1 MNNIDE
7 LYHHGIKGQKW
18 GIRRYQNEDGTL
30 TEAGKQRYAN
40 YDLGKY
46 ALKNNKLSRRLA
58 TGDHPFTTKRYYD
71 KKEVRLENKVN
82 KRREKGEKVANE
94 LLRKYNTVKIN
105 NIERD
110 VANSYVS
117 TGKIFAQRMILGS
130 KNAKYYR
137 ESRAQGYGRIKS
149 YRRARAAEKNLG
161 RYI

>member
-1 MNNIDE
+1 MNNVDE

-18 GIRRYQNEDGTL
+18 GIRRYQNDDGTL
-30 TEAGKQRYAN
+30 TEVGKQRYGN

-71 KKEVRLENKVN
+71 KKEVRLEDKIN
-82 KRREKGEKVANE
+82 KRRESGKEVANE
-94 LLRKYNTVKIN
+94 LLRKYNGVKIN

-110 VANSYVS
+110 VSNSYVS
-117 TGKIFAQRMILGS
+117 TGKVFAQRIILGS
-130 KNAKYYR
+130 KRAKYYR
-137 ESRAQGYGRIKS
+137 ESRAQGYGRYKS
-149 YRRARAAEKNLG
+149 LRRSQSAKRSLG